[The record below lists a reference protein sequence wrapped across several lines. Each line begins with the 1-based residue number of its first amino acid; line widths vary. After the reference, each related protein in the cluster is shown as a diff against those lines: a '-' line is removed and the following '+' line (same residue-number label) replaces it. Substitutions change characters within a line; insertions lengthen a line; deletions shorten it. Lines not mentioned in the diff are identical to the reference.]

1 MRRVVRPL
9 FLLAIAGIGGYLA
22 ITYRDRVEE
31 IRRKA
36 PAPPKKLPKGVS
48 SMADEGW
55 HWEKSSG
62 EGPPVSVRAKNLK
75 QIQEPNRYE
84 LEKVDLRIYRKDG
97 KTFDHILSDHAI
109 FDLAE
114 KFLYCDGEADI
125 TMGVMEGEEPAP
137 GRLIKI
143 KSSGIRF
150 DSATGKAQTDRDAQF
165 AFEKGEGKSVGATY
179 DPTTKELHLKSQVEL
194 TWRGSEAN
202 PRPMKVESGEAIYK
216 ETESKVLLSP
226 WAKLTRENLTLEG
239 KGAVVSLD
247 KNGIRLVETT
257 EAKGSNVHQNRLLEF
272 SSAQLTM
279 HFNEKSEVEKIQG
292 TGNAVLS
299 TRNDLSLTTTRSNDV
314 LLEFAASAKESVLR
328 RALANGN
335 TTVESKP
342 IPGLARPPAETRIL
356 KSETVEMKM
365 SSNGEHIDT
374 VDTLTPGTLEFLPN
388 RPGQKR
394 RHVSGERF
402 HVVYTPANQID
413 TFHVNKATTR
423 TDNEPRN
430 GKPMPPG
437 ITTSSELQAF
447 FAPGSGEMTRLEQW
461 GDFRYEEGER
471 RARSER
477 ALLDQASNRI
487 TLLQNAR
494 VSDTTGS
501 TTADQ
506 ILLDQ
511 KTEDFVADG
520 NVQSSRLPDAKGGS
534 GSAMLTKDQPM
545 QARAAK
551 MTTSDR
557 QALVIYDG
565 NAMLW
570 QGSSRLQADRIE
582 IDRKNGLLRAHGKV
596 VSQILDQ
603 QKPSEASKAK
613 PKAPAAPSYTLINAP
628 EMTYSDKERLAHYT
642 GGVFLRRDALDVKSK
657 ELRAYLKEE
666 KKDKEK
672 KEGESSLEK
681 AVADGEVVIVQ
692 GGDGRTRRGASE
704 HADYFVDDAKVILTG
719 GQPRFE
725 DSLKGNTTGKE
736 LIYFSNDGRLLV
748 NGAPSEPAKS
758 KVRRKPDASSS
769 NKRN

>member
-1 MRRVVRPL
+1 YRERVAELRRN
-9 FLLAIAGIGGYLA
+9 
-22 ITYRDRVEE
+22 
-31 IRRKA
+31 A
-36 PAPPKKLPKGVS
+36 PAAPRTLPRDTKSVAS
-48 SMADEGW
+48 DW
-55 HWEKSSG
+55 TWEKSSG

-84 LEKVDLRIYRKDG
+84 LEKVDLRIYRRDG
-97 KTFDHILSDHAI
+97 KSYDHVLSDHAI

-125 TMGVMEGEEPAP
+125 TMGVTEGEEPAP

-150 DSATGKAQTDRDAQF
+150 DSSTGKAHTDREAQF
-165 AFEKGEGKSVGATY
+165 AFERGEGKSVGATY
-179 DPTTKELHLKSQVEL
+179 DPTTKELHLRSQVEL
-194 TWRGSEAN
+194 IWRGSESN

-216 ETESKVLLSP
+216 ESESKVLLSP
-226 WAKLTRENLTLEG
+226 WAKLTRDQLTMEG

-247 KNGIRLVETT
+247 KSGIRLVETT
-257 EAKGSNVHQNRLLEF
+257 EAKGSNVHQGRLMEF
-272 SSAQLTM
+272 ASAALTM
-279 HFNEKSEVEKIQG
+279 HFNDRSEVERILG
-292 TGNAVLS
+292 TGNANLT
-299 TRNDLSLTTTRSNDV
+299 TRNDLAVTTTRANEV
-314 LLEFAASAKESVLR
+314 QMEFAATANDSVLR
-328 RALANGN
+328 RALAVGN

-342 IPGLARPPAETRIL
+342 IQGGSRPPAETRIM
-356 KSETVEMKM
+356 KSESVEMKM
-365 SSNGEHIDT
+365 SANGEHIDT
-374 VDTLTPGTLEFLPN
+374 VDTLAPGTLDFYPN
-388 RPGQKR
+388 RAGQKR
-394 RHVSGERF
+394 RNVTGERF
-402 HVVYTPANQID
+402 HVVYTAANQMD
-413 TFHVNKATTR
+413 TFRAVKATTR
-423 TDNEPRN
+423 TENEPRG
-430 GKPMPPG
+430 GKPSPPSV
-437 ITTSSELQAF
+437 TSSSELQAI

-487 TLLQNAR
+487 TLLQAAR
-494 VSDTTGS
+494 VWDNTGS
-501 TTADQ
+501 TSADQ

-520 NVQSSRLPDAKGGS
+520 NVQSSRLPDSKGSG
-534 GSAMLTKDQPM
+534 GSAMLTKDEPM
-545 QARAAK
+545 QARAMK
-551 MTTSDR
+551 MTTFDK

-565 NAMLW
+565 NAILW

-582 IDRKNGLLRAHGKV
+582 IDRKNSVLRAHGKV

-603 QKPSEASKAK
+603 QKQKPEQAVKAK
-613 PKAPAAPSYTLINAP
+613 PAPSYTLIHAP
-628 EMTYSDKERLAHYT
+628 EMTYSDKERVAHYT

-666 KKDKEK
+666 KKER

-681 AVADGEVVIVQ
+681 AVADGDVVIVQ
-692 GGDGRTRRGASE
+692 GGDGRTRRGNSE
-704 HADYFVDDAKVILTG
+704 HADYFVDEAKVVLTG

-725 DSLKGNTTGKE
+725 DSVKGNTTGKE

-769 NKRN
+769 NKRNQ